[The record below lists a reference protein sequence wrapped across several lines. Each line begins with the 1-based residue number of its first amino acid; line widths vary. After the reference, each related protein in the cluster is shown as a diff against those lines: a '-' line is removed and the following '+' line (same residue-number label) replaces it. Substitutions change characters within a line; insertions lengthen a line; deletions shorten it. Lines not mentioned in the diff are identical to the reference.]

1 MHTYIPIPKYVFV
14 CFAFFLVADP
24 TPNFDL
30 RQLLVICLHF
40 IKYRNYALCYIVLC
54 VYVHSSEKFS
64 DSLSRLYICQY
75 FIPFVWLEQ

>member
-1 MHTYIPIPKYVFV
+1 MYTYIPTQNMFLS
-14 CFAFFLVADP
+14 ALLFFLVADP

-40 IKYRNYALCYIVLC
+40 IKYINYALCYIVFC

-64 DSLSRLYICQY
+64 DSSRLYICQY
-75 FIPFVWLEQ
+75 FIPLYG